1 MKKSLSLVVML
12 ILASTICSA
21 QYVEKLHYESFYGK
35 VVNES
40 GVTVSPSEFSDY
52 LDESTAQMCS
62 FAYKRLKF
70 SQHAAI
76 GSLTVGTVGLVSG
89 IYLGLKGTID
99 ILGSGGD
106 VMSPLVGPLCSLG
119 IVGFYSSF
127 GFSGSAMLNSARLRG
142 ALSSYYSPISY
153 SPDPECIAR
162 LARTHQAFKTGCTIG
177 TSAFAAGILAFGVYT
192 MFSTWDLPDSVYAG
206 TYLATISGALVA
218 TVCSFGLLSTE
229 RRFYT
234 ASGSYPLV
242 TVGPTP
248 SGVGLAFK
256 F

>member
-76 GSLTVGTVGLVSG
+76 GSLTVGAVGLASG
-89 IYLGLKGTID
+89 IYLGMNGTID
-99 ILGSGGD
+99 MLGSGGD
-106 VMSPLVGPLCSLG
+106 VMSPLVGPLCTLG
-119 IVGFYSSF
+119 IVGFYSYL
-127 GFSGSAMLNSARLRG
+127 GFDASAKLNSARLRG

-153 SPDPECIAR
+153 SPDPERIAR
-162 LARTHQAFKTGCTIG
+162 LARAHQAFKTGCTIG

-206 TYLATISGALVA
+206 TCLATISGALVA
-218 TVCSFGLLSTE
+218 TACSFGLLSTE